1 MLKEIMAI
9 SGQPGLFK
17 VVSKGNNSL
26 IVESLVTGKRM
37 LAHSANKITSMADIA
52 IFTNTGEVP
61 LKDVLKKIEELEV
74 TQPVVSP
81 KAAPIELKKFF
92 KLVLADY
99 DEDRVYV
106 SDIKKVVSWYLLM
119 KEKGELVFDE
129 ETDEVKNEDS
139 TETSTEIK

>member
-9 SGQPGLFK
+9 SGQPGLYK

-52 IFTNTGEVP
+52 IFTITGEVS

-74 TQPVVSP
+74 TQPIVSP
-81 KAAPIELKKFF
+81 KATPVELKKFF
-92 KLVLADY
+92 KQVLADY
-99 DEDRVYV
+99 DEERVYV
-106 SDIKKVVSWYLLM
+106 SDIKKVISWYLLM
-119 KEKGELVFDE
+119 KEKGELIFE
-129 ETDEVKNEDS
+129 EDTDEVTKDDTGEN
-139 TETSTEIK
+139 TSEKE